1 MKDFEKLNLD
11 KSVSFPRSLEYAN
24 QRLQNLEHLVD
35 KIVFEKNNFI
45 AEEVYLFLHNS
56 FYKVYY

>member
-1 MKDFEKLNLD
+1 MKDFEKFNLD

-45 AEEVYLFLHNS
+45 AEVVYLFLHNS